1 MVRKWEKNWNFWTSF
16 ARSSNAYKS
25 FNPFLLEILHHH
37 EKHSQEQKSG
47 CDRSWECWSGSGE
60 RAKRSRI
67 KWVFLEKSQT
77 RTIQPNSLEEAFWFL
92 IPLSPFLYVQ
102 RETTFDSSDAY
113 LHRSSSFAGCR
124 VTIFERRSLPGGIW
138 QYDEPGECIF
148 KFDANGQA
156 YPTSEAVRAFPASPM
171 YDGLRTNIASD
182 LMSFRDSPFEKGTE
196 LFPSRNQVN
205 RYLQDWAEKENL
217 THLIRFDTAVTSVR
231 KVGSVWQIKST
242 NLKKSIETVEQYD
255 FVIVSTRRWSAMIEE
270 ITNDIWLS
278 SLSQVAS
285 GRCNEPSIP
294 FIAGLWNFKGEMLHS
309 AWYRDPTVFR
319 NKVRNGFKVSL
330 SLKTFWHSN
339 LVFFLRL
346 FSFLGTKVPEWM

>member
-1 MVRKWEKNWNFWTSF
+1 M
-16 ARSSNAYKS
+16 
-25 FNPFLLEILHHH
+25 
-37 EKHSQEQKSG
+37 
-47 CDRSWECWSGSGE
+47 
-60 RAKRSRI
+60 
-67 KWVFLEKSQT
+67 
-77 RTIQPNSLEEAFWFL
+77 
-92 IPLSPFLYVQ
+92 
-102 RETTFDSSDAY
+102 
-113 LHRSSSFAGCR
+113 
-124 VTIFERRSLPGGIW
+124 TIFERRSLPGGIW

-255 FVIVSTRRWSAMIEE
+255 FVIVSTRR
-270 ITNDIWLS
+270 
-278 SLSQVAS
+278 
-285 GRCNEPSIP
+285 
-294 FIAGLWNFKGEMLHS
+294 
-309 AWYRDPTVFR
+309 
-319 NKVRNGFKVSL
+319 
-330 SLKTFWHSN
+330 
-339 LVFFLRL
+339 
-346 FSFLGTKVPEWM
+346 